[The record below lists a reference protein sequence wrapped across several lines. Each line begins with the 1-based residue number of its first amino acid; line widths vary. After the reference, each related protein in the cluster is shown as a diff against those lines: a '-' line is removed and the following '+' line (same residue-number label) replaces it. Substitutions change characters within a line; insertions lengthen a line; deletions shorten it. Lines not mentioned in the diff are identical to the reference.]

1 MIRVR
6 AHPRSARAP
15 VASMVITGGAPRSTS
30 MTARS
35 SCPWRH
41 QRHFGERCV
50 GEHSGLGDVGA
61 AQDPLG
67 DHRTHR

>member
-41 QRHFGERCV
+41 RYRIPAAV
-50 GEHSGLGDVGA
+50 GVPIRMFVQVMRES
-61 AQDPLG
+61 
-67 DHRTHR
+67 R